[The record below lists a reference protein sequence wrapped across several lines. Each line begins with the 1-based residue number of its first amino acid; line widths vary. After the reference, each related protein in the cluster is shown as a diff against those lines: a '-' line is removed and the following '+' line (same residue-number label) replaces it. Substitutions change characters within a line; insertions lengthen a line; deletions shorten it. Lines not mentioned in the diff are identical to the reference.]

1 MITFHLILHTHWD
14 REWHLP
20 RATYQARLVPMMD
33 ELLQRLEAD
42 AGFRSFL
49 LDGQTVLLEDYLRAR
64 PERRELIQQLVRA
77 GRLQVGP
84 WYVLADEIVPA
95 GESLVRNLLLGAAD
109 AARFGGR
116 LDVLYSPDAFGHPA
130 WWPELARGAGCAS
143 GVLWRGLGGAP
154 GQERDRYRWRGPSGA
169 EVRLWHLPPTGYE
182 IGVELAADSEALPE
196 LWAWVRGELVGRAG
210 GSSHIPVFIG
220 ADHHGAPTEVSRLRE
235 QLAELERPN
244 AVRVSRLDEFF
255 AAAAAE
261 FDAAPVLTG
270 SLRSAPGYAWTLQG
284 AQGTRAPLKRRAAML
299 ELRLA
304 RMAEPLAALAA
315 RQGAHDQR
323 PVLEL
328 AWRALVQS
336 QFHDT
341 ICGTTSDAVARAAEL
356 RLDAAHAYA
365 DEVIR
370 SAAFALVGHDPDR
383 ARERPEGQSPTLVL
397 WNPAPHARGGI
408 MIADCTFFRRD
419 VPVGPPGPRKPRS
432 GPGAQAFSLRAAR
445 GHAVPLQVLDR
456 RRGQERLDASR
467 HYPDQDEVD
476 VVRVAFR
483 APLLPGFGLA
493 ALSCGAPATA
503 APEDTVQVQ
512 ARSLVNRFVV
522 ATLDRAGSLQLY
534 DRRTGGRWL
543 DLLRL
548 ESEADAGDAY
558 SFCAAARDRL
568 VRSQGPIQVRRV
580 AAGPLVAVLEAR
592 WTLRAGGGRRGKV
605 GVRLLVSLHADSP
618 VVRCILDVDNGAL
631 HHRLR
636 ARVPMGSADPA
647 LVGTQFGQE
656 SRPLAAPSPARGALE
671 APVATAPAHRFLA
684 VMGNGRGL
692 ALLAPGFF
700 EYEHT
705 RSGDIVV
712 TLLRAI
718 GVLSRGDLPV
728 RPGHAAWPTAIPE
741 AQCLGVSRIELAL
754 APLAPG
760 ETIPSVWEGVFTPV
774 RGLWIRDA
782 LGGAPTPRRSG
793 ITLDGA
799 GLVFSAMKP
808 GEENPRDVVLRC
820 YNPEDRPVAGAW
832 RFGVPVSA
840 AFRTRLDEREPV
852 PLILEDG
859 GRVVRFTAEPR
870 EIVTVMVR

>member
-1 MITFHLILHTHWD
+1 MITFHLIIHTHWD

-33 ELLQRLEAD
+33 DLLHRLEAD

-49 LDGQTVLLEDYLRAR
+49 LDGQTVLIEDYLRAR
-64 PERRELIQQLVRA
+64 PERLPALQELVRA

-84 WYVLADEIVPA
+84 WYVLADEIVPS

-109 AARFGGR
+109 AARLGRR

-130 WWPELARGAGCAS
+130 CWPELARGAGCAY
-143 GVLWRGLGGAP
+143 GVVWRGLGGAP
-154 GQERDRYRWRGPSGA
+154 GQERDRYRWRGASGA
-169 EVRLWHLPPTGYE
+169 EVMLWHLPPAGYE
-182 IGVELAADSEALPE
+182 IGAQLVADSEGLPE
-196 LWAWVRGELVGRAG
+196 IWAWVRGELLGRG
-210 GSSHIPVFIG
+210 GGSHIPVFIG
-220 ADHHGAPTEVSRLRE
+220 ADHHVAPDGVSRLWE

-261 FDAAPVLTG
+261 FEAAPVLTG
-270 SLRSAPGYAWTLQG
+270 PLRSAPGYAWTLQG
-284 AQGTRAPLKRRAAML
+284 AQGTRAPLKRRVSLL
-299 ELRLA
+299 ELWLA
-304 RMAEPLAALAA
+304 RMAEPLAALAG
-315 RQGAHDQR
+315 RQGAPDHR
-323 PVLEL
+323 PVLDL
-328 AWRALVQS
+328 AWRSLVQS

-341 ICGTTSDAVARAAEL
+341 ICGTTSDAVARQAGQ
-356 RLDAAHAYA
+356 RLDTVQAYA

-383 ARERPEGQSPTLVL
+383 ARERPEGQSPALVL
-397 WNPAPHARGGI
+397 WNPTPHARGGVV
-408 MIADCTFFRRD
+408 IADCTFFRRD
-419 VPVGPPGPRKPRS
+419 VLVGPPGPRKPRT

-445 GHAVPLQVLDR
+445 GHPVPLQVLDR

-483 APLLPGFGLA
+483 APLLPGFGMA
-493 ALSCGAPATA
+493 ALSCAGPATA
-503 APEDTVQVQ
+503 PIEDTAQVQ

-522 ATLDRAGSLQLY
+522 ATLDPAGSLQLY

-558 SFCAAARDRL
+558 TFCAAARDRL

-580 AAGPLVAVLEAR
+580 AAGPLVAALEAR
-592 WTLRAGGGRRGKV
+592 WRLRAGGGRRGKV

-618 VVRCILDVDNGAL
+618 VVRCIFDLDNGAL

-636 ARVPMGSADPA
+636 ARVPMASPDPA

-656 SRPLAAPSPARGALE
+656 SRPPTATGGPRQALE
-671 APVATAPAHRFLA
+671 APVATAPAHRFVA
-684 VMGNGRGL
+684 VTGGGRGL
-692 ALLAPGFF
+692 AVLAPGFF

-705 RSGDIVV
+705 PQGDILV

-718 GVLSRGDLPV
+718 GALSRGDLPV

-741 AQCLGVSRIELAL
+741 AQCLGTTRVELAV

-760 ETIPSVWEGVFTPV
+760 ETIPPLWESVFTPV

-782 LGGAPTPRRSG
+782 LGGGPSPQRTG
-793 ITLDGA
+793 ITLDGT
-799 GLVFSAMKP
+799 GLVFSTMKP
-808 GEENPRDVVLRC
+808 GEDDPRDVVLRC

-832 RFGVPVSA
+832 RFAVPVGA
-840 AFRTRLDEREPV
+840 AFQTQLDEQEPV
-852 PLILEDG
+852 PLVLEDG
-859 GRVVRFTAEPR
+859 GRVVRFTAGPR
-870 EIVTVMVR
+870 DIVTVLVR

>member
-1 MITFHLILHTHWD
+1 MITFHLIFHTHWD

-20 RATYQARLVPMMD
+20 RAAYQARLVPMVD
-33 ELLQRLEAD
+33 DLLHRLEAD
-42 AGFRSFL
+42 KGFRSFL
-49 LDGQTVLLEDYLRAR
+49 LDGQTVLLEDYLQAR
-64 PERRELIQQLVRA
+64 PEQRDAVARLVRS

-84 WYVLADEIVPA
+84 WYVLADELVPA

-109 AARFGGR
+109 AARLGGR
-116 LDVLYSPDAFGHPA
+116 LDVLYSPDAFGHPG
-130 WWPELARGAGCAS
+130 WWPELARGAGCDF

-154 GQERDRYRWRGPSGA
+154 GQE
-169 EVRLWHLPPTGYE
+169 
-182 IGVELAADSEALPE
+182 
-196 LWAWVRGELVGRAG
+196 LWAWVRGELLGRAG
-210 GSSHIPVFIG
+210 GNHIPVFIG
-220 ADHHGAPTEVSRLRE
+220 ADHHWVPADVSRLWE

-261 FDAAPVLTG
+261 FESAPVLAG
-270 SLRSAPGYAWTLQG
+270 GGALRAAPGYAWTLQG
-284 AQGTRAPLKRRAAML
+284 SHGTRAPLKRRASTL
-299 ELRLA
+299 ELWLA
-304 RMAEPLAALAA
+304 RMADPLAALAGRHRA
-315 RQGAHDQR
+315 RDHRA
-323 PVLEL
+323 VLAL
-328 AWRALVQS
+328 AWRALVRT

-356 RLDAAHAYA
+356 RLDAVQAYA
-365 DEVIR
+365 TEVIR
-370 SAAFALVGHDPDR
+370 SAAFGLVGHDPDR
-383 ARERPEGQSPTLVL
+383 ARESPAARSPTLVL

-408 MIADCTFFRRD
+408 VIADCTFFRRD
-419 VPVGPPGPRKPRS
+419 VPVGPPGPRKSRT

-445 GHAVPLQVLDR
+445 GHPVPLQVLDR

-483 APLLPGFGLA
+483 APLLPGFSLA
-493 ALSCGAPATA
+493 ALSCGPPAA
-503 APEDTVQVQ
+503 APSEDTAQVQ

-522 ATLDRAGSLQLY
+522 ATVDRAGSLQLY

-543 DLLRL
+543 DLLRI

-558 SFCAAARDRL
+558 TFCAAARDRL
-568 VRSQGPIQVRRV
+568 VRSQGPVQVRRV
-580 AAGPLVAVLEAR
+580 AAGPLVVALEAR

-618 VVRCILDVDNGAL
+618 VVRCVLDVDNAAQ

-636 ARVPMGSADPA
+636 ARVPMGGGSVEPA

-656 SRPLAAPSPARGALE
+656 LRPFVQPVRAPVSVE
-671 APVATAPAHRFLA
+671 APVATAPAHRFVA
-684 VMGNGRGL
+684 VTRAGNGL

-705 RSGDIVV
+705 PSGDIVV

-718 GVLSRGDLPV
+718 GALSRGDLPV
-728 RPGHAAWPTAIPE
+728 RPGHAAWPTPIPA
-741 AQCLGVSRIELAL
+741 AQCPGASRIELAL

-760 ETIPSVWEGVFTPV
+760 DAVAPLWESVFTPV

-782 LGGAPTPRRSG
+782 MGGGGLTPPRSG

-808 GEENPRDVVLRC
+808 GEGATGDVVLRC

-832 RFGVPVSA
+832 RFGAPVRA

-852 PLILEDG
+852 PLVLEDG
-859 GRVVRFTAEPR
+859 GRVVRFSAGPH
-870 EIVTVMVR
+870 EIVTVLAR